1 MLKPQDVLVALKLAV
16 SRGPHTY
23 AELAAELSLQAS
35 QVHAAV
41 KRLKHAGLVGDEW
54 RVRRRSLSEFLRYG
68 VPYCFPPE
76 RGPLGRG
83 MPTAHAAA
91 PLADKIKSDDVAPV
105 WPTPEG
111 NVRGEALS
119 PIHKAAPA
127 AAAQDEKLYQ
137 ALALVDAIRAGK
149 AREKEIASNLLKEI
163 IDGGR

>member
-1 MLKPQDVLVALKLAV
+1 VALKLAV
-16 SRGPHTY
+16 SPGPHTY

-76 RGPLGRG
+76 RGPLVRG
-83 MPTAHAAA
+83 IPTAHAAP
-91 PLADKIKSDDVAPV
+91 PLADKIRSEDVPPV
-105 WPTPEG
+105 WPMPEG
-111 NVRGEALS
+111 TVRGEALF
-119 PIHKAAPA
+119 PIHKAAPEA
-127 AAAQDEKLYQ
+127 AARDDELYK

-149 AREKEIASNLLKEI
+149 ARDREIASNLLKEI
-163 IDGGR
+163 VDGGR